1 MNEEVI
7 AMLATLVK
15 EHALDPKAA
24 LEAAWKQGWKE
35 ANATY
40 QQRQYQAQ
48 TAAQMQG
55 LQGR

>member
-24 LEAAWKQGWKE
+24 LEAAWKEGYKH
-35 ANATY
+35 ADSTY
-40 QQRQYQAQ
+40 QQRQYQRQ
-48 TAAQMQG
+48 TAMQMQG
-55 LQGR
+55 AQGR